1 MMAAPGFTLLELLLV
16 ITIIGVLSAT
26 LVLDFAGVKQRQEL
40 ALIADQS
47 VAMMQQ
53 ARGEVGGG
61 KVRRETAED
70 GTVETI
76 FLCEGAYFEK
86 GKAPLFVRGDY
97 VGGACENFETESYG
111 MPSGGAF
118 ASAIAVA
125 ELPVSKLWVL
135 YSPPDGELVFYTEN
149 GEATT
154 GDAVV
159 HFEHKNE
166 LDMDLSV
173 IISPVTNLATL
184 SLGTDEE

>member
-1 MMAAPGFTLLELLLV
+1 MKQPAFTLLELLLV
-16 ITIIGVLSAT
+16 ITIISILSVS
-26 LVLDFAGVKQRQEL
+26 LVVDFAGVKQRQEL

-61 KVRRETAED
+61 KVRRETADD
-70 GTVETI
+70 GTVETT
-76 FLCEGAYFEK
+76 FLCEGAYFEE
-86 GKAPLFVRGDY
+86 GEAPLFVRGDY
-97 VGGACENFETESYG
+97 VEGVCENFETESYG

-118 ASAIAVA
+118 AAAITVN
-125 ELPVSKLWVL
+125 EMPVSELWAL
-135 YSPPDGELVFYTEN
+135 YSPPDGDMVFYTEN
-149 GEATT
+149 GQATD

-159 HFEHKNE
+159 HFEHNNAV
-166 LDMDLSV
+166 DMDLSV